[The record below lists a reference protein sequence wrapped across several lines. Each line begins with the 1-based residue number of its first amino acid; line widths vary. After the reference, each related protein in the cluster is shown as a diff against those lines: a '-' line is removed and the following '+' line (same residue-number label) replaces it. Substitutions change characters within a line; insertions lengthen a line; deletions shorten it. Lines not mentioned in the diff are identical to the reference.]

1 MLTALLVDD
10 EPLANERMRGLL
22 ADCGGVE
29 CIGTAGS
36 VAAARKALET
46 LSPDV
51 IFLDME
57 MPGGTGLDL
66 LPSVPDGTQVVFV
79 TAYEKYAVEAFA
91 AAALDYLVKP
101 VNPER
106 LSETLRRLKKH
117 ADRQRLQP
125 TAASATSA
133 GEGDDGPVDG
143 SAVPGGPGGAERPGA
158 TDGTD
163 STAGA
168 GGRALGDTINLRLRR
183 SKRVAA
189 VTFDDICWIE
199 SLQNYTRV
207 CLRNPGRL
215 HIFRRRL
222 GEWEVDLPA
231 GVFTR
236 LGRSIL
242 VRTESIEETEWT
254 SRNEKVLKFGAGI
267 EPLVI
272 GRLAAMR
279 LRDILDGEGAETP

>member
-51 IFLDME
+51 VFLDME

-66 LPSVPDGTQVVFV
+66 LPSVPEGTQVVFV

-106 LSETLRRLKKH
+106 LSETLRRLKKL
-117 ADRQRLQP
+117 AELQRLQP
-125 TAASATSA
+125 TAATATSA
-133 GEGDDGPVDG
+133 GEDDDPVDG
-143 SAVPGGPGGAERPGA
+143 PAVPGGPGG
-158 TDGTD
+158 TD
-163 STAGA
+163 GA
-168 GGRALGDTINLRLRR
+168 GGRALGDTINVRLRR

-189 VTFDDICWIE
+189 VTLDDICWIE

-236 LGRSIL
+236 LGRSVL
-242 VRTESIEETEWT
+242 VRTESIEETEWK

-272 GRLAAMR
+272 GRLAALR
-279 LRDILDGEGAETP
+279 LRDILDGEGEEAP

>member
-10 EPLANERMRGLL
+10 EPLANERMRDLL

-36 VAAARKALET
+36 VAAAQKALET
-46 LSPDV
+46 LRPDV

-57 MPGGTGLDL
+57 MPGGTGLDV

-106 LSETLRRLKKH
+106 LSDTLRRLKKL
-117 ADRQRLQP
+117 ADLNRLQP
-125 TAASATSA
+125 IEASATND
-133 GEGDDGPVDG
+133 GEDDADPVE
-143 SAVPGGPGGAERPGA
+143 SPVVPGGPGRTGP
-158 TDGTD
+158 
-163 STAGA
+163 
-168 GGRALGDTINLRLRR
+168 GDTIHLRLRHT
-183 SKRVAA
+183 KRVAA
-189 VTFDDICWIE
+189 VTIDDVCWIE
-199 SLQNYTRV
+199 SLQNYSRV
-207 CLRNPGRL
+207 CLRNPGRVL
-215 HIFRRRL
+215 IFRRRL
-222 GEWEVDLPA
+222 GEWEGDLPA
-231 GVFTR
+231 GAFAR
-236 LGRSIL
+236 LGRSVL
-242 VRTESIEETEWT
+242 VRIDSIEETEWK

-279 LRDILDGEGAETP
+279 LRDILDGEGDTGSVT

>member
-22 ADCGGVE
+22 ADCGGVT

-106 LSETLRRLKKH
+106 LSETLRRLKKL
-117 ADRQRLQP
+117 ADLQRLQP
-125 TAASATSA
+125 TAASATST
-133 GEGDDGPVDG
+133 GEDDDGPVDG
-143 SAVPGGPGGAERPGA
+143 PAVPGGPDGADGA
-158 TDGTD
+158 DGT
-163 STAGA
+163 
-168 GGRALGDTINLRLRR
+168 GGRALGDTINVRLRH

-222 GEWEVDLPA
+222 REWEVDIPA

-272 GRLAAMR
+272 GRLAALR
-279 LRDILDGEGAETP
+279 LRDILDGEGEEAP

>member
-22 ADCGGVE
+22 ADCGGVD

-36 VAAARKALET
+36 VATARKALEA
-46 LSPDV
+46 LAPDV

-57 MPGGTGLDL
+57 MPGGMGLDL
-66 LPSVPDGTQVVFV
+66 LPSVPEGTQVVFV
-79 TAYEKYAVEAFA
+79 TAYEKYALEAFA

-106 LSETLRRLKKH
+106 LSETLRRVKKV
-117 ADRQRLQP
+117 ADLQRLQP
-125 TAASATSA
+125 TAANEPSEPSPGEDVDDDSVAIPA
-133 GEGDDGPVDG
+133 G
-143 SAVPGGPGGAERPGA
+143 PGGPGKSG
-158 TDGTD
+158 
-163 STAGA
+163 
-168 GGRALGDTINLRLRR
+168 LGDTIHVRLRHSR
-183 SKRVAA
+183 LLAA
-189 VTFDDICWIE
+189 VTIDDICWIE

-207 CLRNPGRL
+207 GLRNPGRVL
-215 HIFRRRL
+215 IFRRRL

-231 GVFTR
+231 GVFAR
-236 LGRSIL
+236 LGRSLL
-242 VRTESIEETEWT
+242 VRTDAIAENEWK
-254 SRNEKVLKFGAGI
+254 SRNDKVLKFGAGI

-279 LRDILDGEGAETP
+279 LRDILDGEGEAAP

>member
-22 ADCGGVE
+22 ADSGGVN
-29 CIGTAGS
+29 CICTAGS
-36 VAAARKALET
+36 VATARKALET
-46 LSPDV
+46 LAPDV

-66 LPSVPDGTQVVFV
+66 LPSVPEGTQVVFV
-79 TAYEKYAVEAFA
+79 TAYEKYALEAFA

-106 LSETLRRLKKH
+106 LTETLRRVKRF
-117 ADRQRLQP
+117 ADLQRLQP
-125 TAASATSA
+125 TAANEPSELSP
-133 GEGDDGPVDG
+133 GEDDDDETPVA
-143 SAVPGGPGGAERPGA
+143 SPGGPGGPGEI
-158 TDGTD
+158 GP
-163 STAGA
+163 
-168 GGRALGDTINLRLRR
+168 GDTIHVRLRHSR
-183 SKRVAA
+183 LLAA
-189 VTFDDICWIE
+189 VTIDDICWIE

-207 CLRNPGRL
+207 CLRNPGRVL
-215 HIFRRRL
+215 IFRRRL

-231 GVFTR
+231 GVFAR
-236 LGRSIL
+236 LGRSLL
-242 VRTESIEETEWT
+242 VRTDAIAETEWK
-254 SRNEKVLKFGAGI
+254 SRNDKVLKFGAGI

-279 LRDILDGEGAETP
+279 LRDIFDGEGEEAP

>member
-10 EPLANERMRGLL
+10 EPLANERMLGLL
-22 ADCGGVE
+22 ADSGGVN

-36 VAAARKALET
+36 VATARKALET

-66 LPSVPDGTQVVFV
+66 LPSVPEGTQVVFV
-79 TAYEKYAVEAFA
+79 TAYEKYALEAFA

-106 LSETLRRLKKH
+106 LSETLRRVKRF
-117 ADRQRLQP
+117 ADLQRLQP
-125 TAASATSA
+125 TAANEPSPGEDDDDDAVAIPA
-133 GEGDDGPVDG
+133 GL
-143 SAVPGGPGGAERPGA
+143 GGPGESR
-158 TDGTD
+158 
-163 STAGA
+163 
-168 GGRALGDTINLRLRR
+168 LGDTIHVRLRHSR
-183 SKRVAA
+183 LLTA
-189 VTFDDICWIE
+189 VTIDDICWIE

-207 CLRNPGRL
+207 CLRNPGRVVL
-215 HIFRRRL
+215 FRRRL

-231 GVFTR
+231 GVFAR
-236 LGRSIL
+236 LGRSLL
-242 VRTESIEETEWT
+242 VRTDAIAETEWK
-254 SRNEKVLKFGAGI
+254 SRNDKVLKFGAGI

-279 LRDILDGEGAETP
+279 LRDILDGEGGDSVT

>member
-22 ADCGGVE
+22 ADCGGVN

-36 VAAARKALET
+36 VATARKALEA
-46 LSPDV
+46 LAPDV

-66 LPSVPDGTQVVFV
+66 LPSVPEGTQVVFV

-106 LSETLRRLKKH
+106 LTETLRRVKRF
-117 ADRQRLQP
+117 ADLQRLQP
-125 TAASATSA
+125 TAANEPSEPSP
-133 GEGDDGPVDG
+133 GEDDDDETPVA
-143 SAVPGGPGGAERPGA
+143 SPGGPGGPGEI
-158 TDGTD
+158 GP
-163 STAGA
+163 
-168 GGRALGDTINLRLRR
+168 GDTIHVRLRHSR
-183 SKRVAA
+183 LLAA
-189 VTFDDICWIE
+189 VTIDDICWIE

-207 CLRNPGRL
+207 CLRNPGRVL
-215 HIFRRRL
+215 IFRRRL
-222 GEWEVDLPA
+222 GEWEGDLPA
-231 GVFTR
+231 GVFAR
-236 LGRSIL
+236 LGRSLL
-242 VRTESIEETEWT
+242 VRTDAIEETEWK
-254 SRNEKVLKFGAGI
+254 SRNDKVLKFGAGI

-279 LRDILDGEGAETP
+279 LRDIFDGEGEEAP

>member
-22 ADCGGVE
+22 ADCGGVN

-36 VAAARKALET
+36 VATARKALEA
-46 LSPDV
+46 LAPDV

-66 LPSVPDGTQVVFV
+66 LPSVPEGTQVVFV
-79 TAYEKYAVEAFA
+79 TAYEKYALEAFA

-106 LSETLRRLKKH
+106 LSETLRRVKRF
-117 ADRQRLQP
+117 ADLQRLQP
-125 TAASATSA
+125 TAANEPSEPSP
-133 GEGDDGPVDG
+133 GEDDDDETPVA
-143 SAVPGGPGGAERPGA
+143 SPGGPGGPGEI
-158 TDGTD
+158 GP
-163 STAGA
+163 
-168 GGRALGDTINLRLRR
+168 GDTIHVRLRHSR
-183 SKRVAA
+183 LSAA
-189 VTFDDICWIE
+189 VTIDRICWIE

-207 CLRNPGRL
+207 CLRNPGRVV
-215 HIFRRRL
+215 IFRRRL
-222 GEWEVDLPA
+222 GEWEGDLPA
-231 GVFTR
+231 GVFAR
-236 LGRSIL
+236 LGRSLL
-242 VRTESIEETEWT
+242 VRTDAIEETEWK
-254 SRNEKVLKFGAGI
+254 SRNDKVLKFGAGI

-279 LRDILDGEGAETP
+279 LRDIFDGEGEEAP

>member
-22 ADCGGVE
+22 ADCGGVN

-36 VAAARKALET
+36 VATARKALET
-46 LSPDV
+46 LAPDV

-66 LPSVPDGTQVVFV
+66 LPSVPEGTQVVFV
-79 TAYEKYAVEAFA
+79 TAYEKYALEAFA

-106 LSETLRRLKKH
+106 LSETLRRVKRF
-117 ADRQRLQP
+117 ADLQRLQP
-125 TAASATSA
+125 TAANEPSEPSP
-133 GEGDDGPVDG
+133 GEDDDDETPVA
-143 SAVPGGPGGAERPGA
+143 SPGGPGGPGEI
-158 TDGTD
+158 GP
-163 STAGA
+163 
-168 GGRALGDTINLRLRR
+168 GDTIHVRLRHSR
-183 SKRVAA
+183 LLAA
-189 VTFDDICWIE
+189 VIIDDICWIE

-207 CLRNPGRL
+207 CLRNPGRIVL
-215 HIFRRRL
+215 FRRRL
-222 GEWEVDLPA
+222 GEWEGDLPA
-231 GVFTR
+231 GVFAR
-236 LGRSIL
+236 LGRSLL
-242 VRTESIEETEWT
+242 VRTDAIAETEWK
-254 SRNEKVLKFGAGI
+254 SRNDKVLKFGAGI

-279 LRDILDGEGAETP
+279 LRDIFDGEGEEAP